1 MNVTDPSSAARAPLG
16 EGGQVRLLHKALPP
30 LLQVLGGDE
39 PDGVALRVP
48 GLPPAGVGGVDDLE
62 DITVLERKTNF
73 CARQESVLYW
83 IITEQAAHVILKN
96 KSNII

>member
-1 MNVTDPSSAARAPLG
+1 M
-16 EGGQVRLLHKALPP
+16 
-30 LLQVLGGDE
+30 GGDE

-73 CARQESVLYW
+73 SAWQQSVFDW
-83 IITEQAAHVILKN
+83 IITEEAADVILVVKHN
-96 KSNII
+96 